1 MHSIKKL
8 STAITL
14 VALSLIIGVTS
25 ARGDSSYP
33 VNYFGTNLTPV
44 TTTLSYN
51 YDFLTG
57 ALVPGTATATALAIN
72 NVFLTRVSDP
82 APPDSRN
89 GATFFGTAE
98 PVHFCDSSGIC
109 DTVVYQQ
116 SVCPVYPPSPPGPQ
130 PTCFSQGT
138 FTFGGFVTRNVKGDT
153 LDQLTYLASQY
164 YIQYGCDGGGS
175 PRFQIDMSNGNN
187 IFVYFGTYPS
197 FADCLPSNTWQ
208 PACPS
213 TQCPTPNMASDSAGL
228 RWDSTQIGGP
238 FYGTYSTAVTLANA
252 QGLTISSVSVIT
264 DGGWSTGN
272 AGTSNGQTF
281 YFQSI
286 QVNGVTRFP

>member
-1 MHSIKKL
+1 MRSIKKL
-8 STAITL
+8 STAIAL
-14 VALSLIIGVTS
+14 VALSMVIGVTS
-25 ARGDSSYP
+25 VRGDSSTP
-33 VNYFGTNLTPV
+33 VNYFGANFTSV

-72 NVFLTRVSDP
+72 NIFLTRVSDP
-82 APPDSRN
+82 TPPDSRN

-98 PVHFCDSSGIC
+98 PVHFCDSNGVC
-109 DTVVYQQ
+109 DTVVYEQ
-116 SVCPVYPPSPPGPQ
+116 SVSQPGI
-130 PTCFSQGT
+130 

-187 IFVYFGTYPS
+187 IFVYFGTYPA

-208 PACPS
+208 PACPA
-213 TQCPTPNMASDSAGL
+213 TQCVTPNMASDSAGL

-238 FYGTYSTAVTLANA
+238 FYGTYSTAVTLANS

-264 DGGWSTGN
+264 DGGWSNGN

-281 YFQSI
+281 YFQSV

>member
-1 MHSIKKL
+1 MRSIKKL

-25 ARGDSSYP
+25 VRGDSSNP
-33 VNYFGTNLTPV
+33 VNYFGANFTPV

-57 ALVPGTATATALAIN
+57 ALLPGSATATALAIN
-72 NVFLTRVSDP
+72 NIFLTRVSDP
-82 APPDSRN
+82 TPPDSRN

-98 PVHFCDSSGIC
+98 PVHFCDSSGVC
-109 DTVVYQQ
+109 DTVVYEQ
-116 SVCPVYPPSPPGPQ
+116 SVSQPGI
-130 PTCFSQGT
+130 
-138 FTFGGFVTRNVKGDT
+138 FTFGGFVTRNAKGDT

-208 PACPS
+208 PACPA
-213 TQCPTPNMASDSAGL
+213 TQCATPNMASDTAGL

-252 QGLTISSVSVIT
+252 QGLTISSISVIT